1 MTRANNFAQ
10 LNLTKLEKCILE
22 KVYTL
27 NFSCLGY
34 NVRTLR
40 LESDGN
46 LILSVQGFT
55 FIPCLEKL
63 ESTIDNPNENIGLDN
78 KTCFVPGIVDTDLDS
93 RIFARAI
100 LTFQKSSSN
109 RFLAILEDG
118 DKNLLL
124 REEDTKLALLL
135 DKINRFLHLL

>member
-40 LESDGN
+40 LESE
-46 LILSVQGFT
+46 GFT

-78 KTCFVPGIVDTDLDS
+78 KTCFVRGIVDTDLDS

-100 LTFQKSSSN
+100 LTIQKSSSN